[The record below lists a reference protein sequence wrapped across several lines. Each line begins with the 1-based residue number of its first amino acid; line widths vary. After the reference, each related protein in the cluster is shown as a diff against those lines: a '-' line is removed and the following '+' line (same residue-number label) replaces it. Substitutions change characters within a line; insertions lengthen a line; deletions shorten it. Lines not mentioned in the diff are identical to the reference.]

1 MSTNEQQQKASQ
13 EIRNV
18 VNFLRSS
25 KAGLKNRVGV
35 LNGKRVDYF
44 KGKIRFLSLSIPPP
58 IRLCNAVSWPS
69 GRSAVKALLSP
80 AYAKTKNTPKI
91 TSEEEAHNLLHN
103 TIPFT
108 FFLRVD
114 RGQPVGSAS
123 SPKSLQI
130 NQMQLFK
137 PDEYY
142 AWFYEGSQWTN
153 YVGGVA
159 MVAIILAG
167 VMFPL
172 WPPILRLGV
181 WYLSLVFLGLIGL
194 LLVISVIRL
203 IFYVIT
209 VLVASPGIW
218 IFPRLFADVGFVRP
232 TYRLALSNLTAA
244 LELRSTPSSLSGSG
258 TFRKRSRR
266 RKSLR
271 KNRTK
276 PRVRAAVSIHLIS
289 LSMMSMIR
297 VSPLRTRG
305 REVVQRRW
313 RIFRKKF
320 RDRYIVP
327 VRIWT
332 HLWTLCL

>member
-1 MSTNEQQQKASQ
+1 
-13 EIRNV
+13 
-18 VNFLRSS
+18 
-25 KAGLKNRVGV
+25 
-35 LNGKRVDYF
+35 
-44 KGKIRFLSLSIPPP
+44 
-58 IRLCNAVSWPS
+58 
-69 GRSAVKALLSP
+69 
-80 AYAKTKNTPKI
+80 
-91 TSEEEAHNLLHN
+91 
-103 TIPFT
+103 
-108 FFLRVD
+108 
-114 RGQPVGSAS
+114 
-123 SPKSLQI
+123 
-130 NQMQLFK
+130 
-137 PDEYY
+137 
-142 AWFYEGSQWTN
+142 
-153 YVGGVA
+153 

-218 IFPRLFADVGFVRP
+218 IFPRLFADVGFVRLH
-232 TYRLALSNLTAA
+232 TYRVTFSSLTAA
-244 LELRSTPSSLSGSG
+244 LVFRSIPSSLSGSG

-271 KNRTK
+271 KNRTRA
-276 PRVRAAVSIHLIS
+276 RVRAAVSIRLTT

-297 VSPLRTRG
+297 AFPLRTRG

-313 RIFRKKF
+313 RTSQRKF

-332 HLWTLCL
+332 HLWILCL

>member
-1 MSTNEQQQKASQ
+1 MSTAEQQQKASQ

-44 KGKIRFLSLSIPPP
+44 KG
-58 IRLCNAVSWPS
+58 
-69 GRSAVKALLSP
+69 RSAVKALLSP

-91 TSEEEAHNLLHN
+91 TSETEALELLN
-103 TIPFT
+103 TIIPYT

-114 RGQPVGSAS
+114 RGQPMGSSS
-123 SPKSLQI
+123 SPKSLQV
-130 NQMQLFK
+130 NPMQVFK

-181 WYLSLVFLGLIGL
+181 WYLSMIFLGLIGL

-203 IFYVIT
+203 IFYIIT

-218 IFPRLFADVGFVRP
+218 IFPRLFADVGFVDSFIPLWEWDLPKKKSKKKKSAEKSEKGRN
-232 TYRLALSNLTAA
+232 LSSGVN
-244 LELRSTPSSLSGSG
+244 TPENPADDVDDSGVSVANSRSGS
-258 TFRKRSRR
+258 
-266 RKSLR
+266 
-271 KNRTK
+271 
-276 PRVRAAVSIHLIS
+276 
-289 LSMMSMIR
+289 
-297 VSPLRTRG
+297 RG
-305 REVVQRRW
+305 ATVEDVA
-313 RIFRKKF
+313 
-320 RDRYIVP
+320 DEDS
-327 VRIWT
+327 
-332 HLWTLCL
+332 